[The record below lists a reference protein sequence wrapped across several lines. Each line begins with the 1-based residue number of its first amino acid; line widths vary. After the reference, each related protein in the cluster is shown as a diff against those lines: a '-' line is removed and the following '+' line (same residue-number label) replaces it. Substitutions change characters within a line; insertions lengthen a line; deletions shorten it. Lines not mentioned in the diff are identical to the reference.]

1 MTSFINTKSNSNN
14 LKTKSSISKV
24 FFGSPDINPF
34 YFDKEKKPEPKTKP
48 KSKKRKH
55 QLDDEEDEEESSPF
69 TLPDIFSD
77 NSDKI
82 YLKENHLYFHSDVT
96 QESCEQVKKLMRTYA
111 NKFNKIRK
119 THTCIKIQS
128 KPLYLHIYSPGG
140 DVYAGLALYDYLI
153 EYRKHIPIYTV
164 IEGIAASAATFIS
177 VAGTK
182 RFITPSSY
190 MLIHQL
196 STFMHGNFEQL
207 KDEFDNSKKLMD
219 KIMNIYSEHTTITKK
234 RIPKILKHDLI
245 WDANEC
251 VENGLVDKIKL
262 VDLFNDNNDDDDED
276 DNDGDNNEDEDNKD

>member
-1 MTSFINTKSNSNN
+1 MDNFNKKKLTHNYKS
-14 LKTKSSISKV
+14 KECVSKI
-24 FFGSPDINPF
+24 FFGSTDINPF
-34 YFDKEKKPEPKTKP
+34 NRNKPDKSDKPDKTKD
-48 KSKKRKH
+48 KSLKRKRH
-55 QLDDEEDEEESSPF
+55 QFNEEEEDDEDGPF
-69 TLPDIFSD
+69 TLPDIFSGD
-77 NSDKI
+77 DDKI
-82 YLKENHLYFHSDVT
+82 YIKENHLYFHTDVN

-111 NKFNKIRK
+111 SKFNKIRK
-119 THTCIKIQS
+119 THTCVKIQP

-140 DVYAGLALYDYLI
+140 DVYAGLALYDYVM
-153 EYRKHIPIYTV
+153 EYREHIPIYTV
-164 IEGIAASAATFIS
+164 VEGIAASAATFIA

-245 WDANEC
+245 WDADEC
-251 VENGLVDKIKL
+251 VDNGLVDDVKL
-262 VDLFNDNNDDDDED
+262 VDLFNDDVEEENDSDNNDE
-276 DNDGDNNEDEDNKD
+276 K